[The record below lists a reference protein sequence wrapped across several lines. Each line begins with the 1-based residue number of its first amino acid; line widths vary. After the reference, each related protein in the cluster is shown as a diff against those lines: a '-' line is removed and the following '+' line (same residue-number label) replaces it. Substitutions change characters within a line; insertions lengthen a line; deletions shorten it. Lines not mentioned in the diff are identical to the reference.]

1 MNFNVFIHFI
11 IILCLF
17 SSCSDNRTEEKTAP
31 ETSKPLTI
39 LNWPVG
45 KYIHETPEGIT
56 IEEWVRVDSFN
67 IKGTNITIKKETKD
81 TVFRMELSMNRTKD
95 KTTMCYFIK
104 GLSKGK
110 GTEFTLTKDDGN
122 LFVFENPFHDFA
134 SIMQYRVMGDTAI
147 EITERG
153 FMDNKEREERYL
165 MKKIK

>member
-1 MNFNVFIHFI
+1 MISRTV
-11 IILCLF
+11 ILFLIGLCFF
-17 SSCSDNRTEEKTAP
+17 SSCSTNKTEGKKTA
-31 ETSKPLTI
+31 ETSKPLTL

-45 KYIHETPEGIT
+45 KYSHETPEGIT
-56 IEEWVRVDSFN
+56 IEEWVRADSFN
-67 IKGTNITIKKETKD
+67 IKGTNITIKKETND
-81 TVFRMELSMNRTKD
+81 TVFRMELSIERTRE

-153 FMDNKEREERYL
+153 FMDNKERMEKYL
-165 MKKIK
+165 MKKMK